1 MLRQP
6 PKPTAKPR
14 KRRPRLHR
22 EGLRRPHT
30 RHKQRILRLQ
40 RRSHHFTLPLRPWR
54 RTRLLP
60 PRPLPLPQLRN
71 LLLQHLS
78 RPRHLPARPL
88 QSQLPPSR
96 RRPHQPHRPLQN
108 LLHRLLLRLPPL
120 LLHRLRRNS
129 RGLQLRLVPQHNNL
143 RHALRKAA
151 LRQEDAHSNLV
162 NNLRRRALLLLH
174 SLCVPVRPVPVNRAH
189 HSDDRCPLEIVG
201 RFLEQFPVADA
212 PVVRAPANLCARNN
226 PAKGRV
232 DVRLLLVLEVPVVRA
247 EQVLPIVRGDKG
259 PVQSRQARVPAL
271 VLPAVPRCC
280 RRCPTKC
287 RRKQSPASRC
297 IRASRHNASVPRQ
310 ISARWKVSASFT
322 QRVSVPAQVGVVPQ
336 SRPLL
341 LQNHARPAT
350 SP

>member
-6 PKPTAKPR
+6 PKPTAKPK
-14 KRRPRLHR
+14 KRPPRLHR

-60 PRPLPLPQLRN
+60 PCPLPLPQLRN

-78 RPRHLPARPL
+78 RRRRLPARPL
-88 QSQLPPSR
+88 QSQLLPSR
-96 RRPHQPHRPLQN
+96 RRPRQQHRPLQN
-108 LLHRLLLRLPPL
+108 LLHQLLLRLPPL

-226 PAKGRV
+226 PAKGR
-232 DVRLLLVLEVPVVRA
+232 DVRLHLVLEVPVVRA
-247 EQVLPIVRGDKG
+247 EQAFPIVRGDKG
-259 PVQSRQARVPAL
+259 PVLSRPARVPAL

-336 SRPLL
+336 SRPLRPP
-341 LQNHARPAT
+341 NHARRAT
-350 SP
+350 SL

>member
-6 PKPTAKPR
+6 PKPTAKPK

-60 PRPLPLPQLRN
+60 PCPLALLQLRN

-78 RPRHLPARPL
+78 RRRRLPARPL
-88 QSQLPPSR
+88 QSQLLPSR
-96 RRPHQPHRPLQN
+96 RRPRQQHRPLQN
-108 LLHRLLLRLPPL
+108 LLHQLLLRLPPL

-189 HSDDRCPLEIVG
+189 HSDDRCPLGIVG

-226 PAKGRV
+226 PAKGR
-232 DVRLLLVLEVPVVRA
+232 DVRLHLVLEVPVVRA
-247 EQVLPIVRGDKG
+247 EQAFPIVRGDKG
-259 PVQSRQARVPAL
+259 PVLSRPARVPAL
-271 VLPAVPRCC
+271 VPPAVPRCC

-287 RRKQSPASRC
+287 RRKRSPASRC

-322 QRVSVPAQVGVVPQ
+322 QRVSVPAQVGVVPR

-341 LQNHARPAT
+341 PPNHARRAT
-350 SP
+350 SL